1 MADASGQSPPAG
13 HTTFAMA
20 TTRLEALSDGIFA
33 FAMTLL
39 VLTIDVPST
48 GVSPASLPALLLG
61 MQHQFVMYA
70 IAFFVLAGFWF
81 SHHKLYNVIR
91 HVDGGLLWMNILAL
105 LFIVLVPFSTS
116 LMSDYP
122 EIPLAAIVFHANL
135 FIIGIIFF
143 LQGIYASRSGLTDP
157 EIERTENTARWK
169 RSLCTPVAAVIAI
182 LVSFVSPSW
191 SSISYLFV
199 PLLARFLR

>member
-1 MADASGQSPPAG
+1 MADASGQSLPAG
-13 HTTFAMA
+13 HTTFVMA

-48 GVSPASLPALLLG
+48 GVSPESLPALLLG

-122 EIPLAAIVFHANL
+122 EVPLAAIVFHANL

-157 EIERTENTARWK
+157 GMAGNTSWWK
-169 RSLCTPVAAVIAI
+169 RSLCTPVAAVLAI

-199 PLLARFLR
+199 PLLARFLL